1 MVSRSRSSA
10 REPASLLNHLP
21 LTVIIT
27 IDGPAGAG
35 KSTVARA
42 LARRLGFRFLD
53 TGAMYRAVALAGKR
67 RGLDWDVPE
76 DLADLARKVDLQ
88 VMGEKIF
95 LDGEDVTEAVRTS
108 EVTAV
113 TRYAA
118 DNPAV
123 RAHLVRLQR
132 ALAGN
137 DNVVTE
143 GRDQGTVAFPDAECK
158 IFLTASAEERARRR
172 LRDLKSQGEPVTLAQ
187 VLAAQERRDRE
198 DASRAVGPLT
208 PARDAIDVPTDGLT
222 VDQVVDK
229 LELMVRE
236 RFSCARNGLP

>member
-1 MVSRSRSSA
+1 
-10 REPASLLNHLP
+10 LTHFL

-67 RGLDWDVPE
+67 QGLDWDVP
-76 DLADLARKVDLQ
+76 DDLARLAKKIDLQ
-88 VMGEKIF
+88 VIGEKIF
-95 LDGEDVTEAVRTS
+95 LDGTDVTDAVRTS

-118 DNPAV
+118 DNRDV
-123 RAHLVRLQR
+123 RAHLVELQR

-137 DNVVTE
+137 DNIVTE
-143 GRDQGTVAFPDAECK
+143 GRDQGTVVFPDAECK
-158 IFLTASAEERARRR
+158 IFLTAGPEERARRR
-172 LRDLKSQGEPVTLAQ
+172 LRDLESHGEPVTLAQ

-208 PARDAIDVPTDGLT
+208 PAADAIEVSTDGLT
-222 VDQVVDK
+222 RDQVVDK
-229 LELMVRE
+229 LELLVRQ
-236 RFSCARNGLP
+236 RVPRA

>member
-1 MVSRSRSSA
+1 M
-10 REPASLLNHLP
+10 
-21 LTVIIT
+21 IIT

-67 RGLDWDVPE
+67 RGLDWDVP
-76 DLADLARKVDLQ
+76 DDLARLAKEIDLN
-88 VMGEKIF
+88 VIGEKIF
-95 LDGEDVTEAVRTS
+95 LGGEDVTDAVRTS

-118 DNPAV
+118 GNAAV
-123 RAHLVRLQR
+123 RAHLVELQR

-137 DNVVTE
+137 DDIVTE
-143 GRDQGTVAFPDAECK
+143 GRDQGTVAFPEAACK
-158 IFLTASAEERARRR
+158 IFLTAGPTERARRR
-172 LRDLKSQGEPVTLAQ
+172 LRDLESQGEPVTLAQ

-198 DASRAVGPLT
+198 DASRAVGPLA
-208 PARDAIDVPTDGLT
+208 PAADAIEVPTDGLT
-222 VDQVVDK
+222 RDQVVDK
-229 LELMVRE
+229 LELLVRQ
-236 RFSCARNGLP
+236 RVSRA